1 MEAPRGGM
9 LELVYGGGPEQ
20 IPDIAERR
28 SPSGKKDRLQKDFD
42 LSSWRKEQK
51 VGRLRS
57 I

>member
-9 LELVYGGGPEQ
+9 LELVYGGGPEE